1 MSSDLNVRET
11 QEDRQEDRQ
20 NEPEDP
26 HRWAA
31 LIIFTLFS
39 FTNAFQ
45 WVTFASIESSARVYF
60 FLNTFQLNLLSMI
73 FMIIY
78 IVFVFFTCTTFELWG
93 VRKGLLIGTGL
104 NALGSILKL
113 EPGLSYPSFTSMM
126 IPQTINAV
134 AQLFVLSTPP
144 LLAAQYFRE
153 DARVFANA
161 IASTG
166 NLLGSAAGLLVPAL
180 IVRDAVKSQ
189 FQILFGI
196 QLGLSCVIFLAC
208 VFFLKSPMYH
218 DGALRF
224 SQTRSSDDSM
234 RNPNEDGP
242 NVTCKENSA
251 AAAAVEPSHET
262 THDSLSDDNKM
273 ADEKASLPY
282 PNDNPTSDPDANS
295 SQRTGCWEK
304 IRSSGQWKVSVEVI
318 QTLKTLFTNRDFMF
332 LLGAFC
338 ITTGSIW
345 SIASVLAQVYSPFG
359 ISEIFAGIS
368 GAGNVVVGTVVAYLV
383 GLWVDRYHR
392 YKYPI
397 IICLIGSLIVMVSF
411 IVILFKAPPYT
422 SLMTGLCVFFVI
434 FAGVFQI
441 TAVPLCFEFA
451 MEITYP
457 LTESVPGAVM
467 MACSNLTSLIMVV
480 VASVIIGDGV
490 PSQSAATYVIILIVG
505 VSSLGLL
512 CSCFPR
518 EVLRRRENVLGH
530 QDSLVS
536 EPYTPLEEEEVREL

>member
-1 MSSDLNVRET
+1 MA
-11 QEDRQEDRQ
+11 
-20 NEPEDP
+20 PEDP
-26 HRWAA
+26 NRWVA

-45 WVTFASIESSARVYF
+45 WVTFASIESSARTYF
-60 FLNTFQLNLLSMI
+60 NLDTFQLNLLSMI

-113 EPGLSYPSFTSMM
+113 EPGLSYPSFATMM
-126 IPQTINAV
+126 IPQSLNAV

-144 LLAAQYFRE
+144 LMAAQYFRE

-161 IASTG
+161 IGSTG
-166 NLLGSAAGLLVPAL
+166 NLLGSAAGLLIPAL
-180 IVRDAVKSQ
+180 IVRDPIKSE

-196 QLGLSCVIFLAC
+196 QVGLSCAIFLAC
-208 VFFLKSPMYH
+208 VFCLKSPLHH
-218 DGALRF
+218 DGASRF
-224 SQTRSSDDSM
+224 DPTIRSTSSFRSAEGEYGKLSSKKGNTPADAEEAAHHAPLDSVLVDE
-234 RNPNEDGP
+234 NPMNTQ
-242 NVTCKENSA
+242 N
-251 AAAAVEPSHET
+251 
-262 THDSLSDDNKM
+262 
-273 ADEKASLPY
+273 
-282 PNDNPTSDPDANS
+282 DANGRSASGEHS
-295 SQRTGCWEK
+295 SPGCWETL
-304 IRSSGQWKVSVEVI
+304 RSSGQWKVSVEVI
-318 QTLKTLFTNRDFMF
+318 QTLKFLFTNRDFMF

-345 SIASVLAQVYSPFG
+345 SMASVLAQVYSPFG

-368 GAGNVVVGTVVAYLV
+368 GAGNVVVGTVTAYVV

-392 YKYPI
+392 YKLPI
-397 IICLIGSLIVMVSF
+397 IICLIGSLVVMACL
-411 IVILFKAPPYT
+411 IVILFVAPSHT
-422 SLMTGLCVFFVI
+422 SLITGLSVFVVI

-467 MACSNLTSLIMVV
+467 MACSNLTSLIMVLI
-480 VASVIIGDGV
+480 ASVIIGDDS
-490 PSQSAATYVIILIVG
+490 PSKSAARYVIILIVG
-505 VSSLGLL
+505 VSSLGMV

-518 EVLRRRENVLGH
+518 EVLRRREHGLAH
-530 QDSLVS
+530 S
-536 EPYTPLEEEEVREL
+536 ETLLSAEAHAPIEDGEEEREV